1 MAITL
6 LHTYYPYCINHLH
19 LGLSSLKDLSEIMSS
34 RVRIGPLS
42 FLTFTYPAAIRPLA
56 TGINNS
62 SFVRDV
68 FSCSFKVLLAETS
81 WLLVILLILIAL
93 KATEITSSADFVFCI
108 VAFDVSPLG
117 QKEICYN

>member
-1 MAITL
+1 
-6 LHTYYPYCINHLH
+6 
-19 LGLSSLKDLSEIMSS
+19 
-34 RVRIGPLS
+34 
-42 FLTFTYPAAIRPLA
+42 LA

-62 SFVRDV
+62 SFARDV

-93 KATEITSSADFVFCI
+93 KATEIRSSADFVFFI

-117 QKEICYN
+117 QKGNLQQLGLKNTSVDFLYSSRKYPYLPYDRWTFS

>member
-1 MAITL
+1 
-6 LHTYYPYCINHLH
+6 
-19 LGLSSLKDLSEIMSS
+19 MSS

-42 FLTFTYPAAIRPLA
+42 FLTFTYPGAIRPLA
-56 TGINNS
+56 TGINNT
-62 SFVRDV
+62 SFARDV

-93 KATEITSSADFVFCI
+93 KATEITSSADFVFFI